1 MKYEKMHQATFLS
14 RPNRFVAHCLLDGQE
29 VVAHVKNTG
38 RCKELL
44 VPGADVWLQHMPGEN
59 RKTAWDL
66 ISVRKGERIIN
77 MDAVAPNQAF
87 EEFVRAGHFGGAW
100 DVVRR
105 ECTHGDSRFDFYLE
119 AGERKAFVEVKG
131 VTLETDGVVR
141 FPDAPTER
149 GIKHLHGLMRC
160 IQEGYEAYAVFVIQM
175 DGVKYFAPNRAT
187 HAAFADALAEAARAG
202 VHVLAYDCLITPE
215 TMLVN
220 APVEVR
226 LTE

>member
-44 VPGADVWLQHMPGEN
+44 VPGTDVWLQHMPGEN

-87 EEFVRAGHFGGAW
+87 EEFVRAGHFGGEW

-160 IQEGYEAYAVFVIQM
+160 VREGYEAYAVFVIQM

-202 VHVLAYDCLITPE
+202 VHVLAYDCHITPE